1 LRDRRERDLN
11 RTLHLY
17 LDACKTW
24 AAKLVA
30 APLANI
36 EADATL
42 DFEPRPYQ
50 VRVACTPKMAATLCV
65 GKLTVRCASLPRPP
79 PLAPVDAWMQV
90 EANSTMFQT
99 RMMQLKVRV
108 KAIVGAL
115 KGAGLPPESIVNFLV
130 TLLEDDNYFPQVP
143 VVGPFRSPH

>member
-1 LRDRRERDLN
+1 
-11 RTLHLY
+11 
-17 LDACKTW
+17 
-24 AAKLVA
+24 
-30 APLANI
+30 
-36 EADATL
+36 
-42 DFEPRPYQ
+42 
-50 VRVACTPKMAATLCV
+50 M
-65 GKLTVRCASLPRPP
+65 RCASLPRPP
-79 PLAPVDAWMQV
+79 PLAPVDAWTQV

-143 VVGPFRSPH
+143 VVGPFPSPP